1 MNTGQPGRERGRA
14 PGQVAEGPQASREW
28 RLLPPADPAPLA
40 RGSCSVKEGARCRQ
54 AGTVL
59 AGPEAPAGRT
69 SLSLHRAAASKSRPR
84 MGAEAE
90 PGMPCALFP
99 RSLLGSVVT
108 VVTVAFRGSR
118 RRRRATCSRGGW
130 GPEPQVWLRVSR
142 PTRPG
147 GGWETPYLPAGGRG
161 SSLP

>member
-14 PGQVAEGPQASREW
+14 PGQVTEGPQASWEW
-28 RLLPPADPAPLA
+28 RLLPPADPAPPA

-69 SLSLHRAAASKSRPR
+69 SLSLRRAAASKSRPR
-84 MGAEAE
+84 VGAEAE
-90 PGMPCALFP
+90 LGTLCALFP

-108 VVTVAFRGSR
+108 VVKVAFGGSR
-118 RRRRATCSRGGW
+118 RRRGGW
-130 GPEPQVWLRVSR
+130 APEPQVWLRVSR

>member
-40 RGSCSVKEGARCRQ
+40 RGSCSMKEGARCRQ

-69 SLSLHRAAASKSRPR
+69 SLSLRRAAASKSRPR
-84 MGAEAE
+84 VGAEAE
-90 PGMPCALFP
+90 PGTLCALFP

-118 RRRRATCSRGGW
+118 SGW